1 MKKIILL
8 LLMTASVGLIC
19 AQDSEKEQDIR
30 RLLEVSG
37 SGNLGIQVMQNMI
50 GNFQQ
55 SFPEVPNAFW
65 EEFMKEVT
73 PEKLNDLV
81 VPVYDK
87 YFSHEDIKAFITFYE
102 TPAGKRLVEKL
113 PIVMQESMKAGEI
126 WGQELGEKVV
136 NKMLEEGY
144 IKN

>member
-1 MKKIILL
+1 
-8 LLMTASVGLIC
+8 
-19 AQDSEKEQDIR
+19 
-30 RLLEVSG
+30 
-37 SGNLGIQVMQNMI
+37 
-50 GNFQQ
+50 
-55 SFPEVPNAFW
+55 
-65 EEFMKEVT
+65 
-73 PEKLNDLV
+73 V
-81 VPVYDK
+81 V
-87 YFSHEDIKAFITFYE
+87 YE